1 MVRKRRTREHVIAD
15 LSANHVERYAL
26 RCGFTVERIVHDY
39 GIDLTL
45 STYSASGEIENGLV
59 YIQLKATDRLRVRD
73 NQPTIA
79 FQVRRADLE
88 LWLRDPLPC
97 ILIVY
102 DARADVAY
110 WLYVQAY
117 FAQLISFNLAEAGE
131 TVTVHLPKTNVVDEA
146 AIRRFAQHRDNVL
159 AQMQGVIHHY
169 D

>member
-1 MVRKRRTREHVIAD
+1 MVRKRRTCEHVVAD

-26 RCGFTVERIVHDY
+26 QCGFTVERIVHDY

-45 STYSASGEIENGLV
+45 STYSASGEIENGPV

-79 FQVRRADLE
+79 FPVQRADLE
-88 LWLRDPLPC
+88 LWLREPLPC

-102 DARADVAY
+102 DAHADVAY

-117 FAQLISFNLAEAGE
+117 FAQLTSFSLTEAGE

-146 AIRRFAQHRDNVL
+146 AIRRFAQYRDNVL
-159 AQMQGVIHHY
+159 VQMQGVIHHY